1 MSEFRK
7 TMLAAALAVMSLHAQ
22 AVTSYTFD
30 FDGELRYCQVICG
43 LPEPETTY
51 SHPYGWSGKLT
62 LTAPDG
68 DGTFAIDVF
77 AAEPILSLVQPNYF
91 PPIQETDR
99 RFSLGNGGPFTA
111 VVAGGQLVSLIGAAH
126 PFGGLDTWTFHG
138 TTVSF
143 TSPAIYRVTDASFGT
158 ATLGLAA
165 PIPEPETWALLV
177 AGLGAIGVVRRKAK
191 KGVTAMQGFEPLST
205 HQ

>member
-1 MSEFRK
+1 MKLHR
-7 TMLAAALAVMSLHAQ
+7 LAAAAALAVMAMQAQ
-22 AVTSYTFD
+22 AVTTYTFA

-126 PFGGLDTWTFHG
+126 PFGGFDTWTFHG

-158 ATLGLAA
+158 ATLDLAA
-165 PIPEPETWALLV
+165 PIPEPETWALML
-177 AGLGAIGVVRRKAK
+177 AGVGLLAVRRRKA
-191 KGVTAMQGFEPLST
+191 PR
-205 HQ
+205 